1 MKGLVLT
8 STNSSN
14 QLIFMLLGGS
24 EGDAPILTADGRHL
38 LAARTWLP
46 QVLLSTSARGNQTK
60 NSRRKLPGFVDHE
73 ERDQVRTFT
82 PP

>member
-1 MKGLVLT
+1 
-8 STNSSN
+8 
-14 QLIFMLLGGS
+14 MLLGGS

-38 LAARTWLP
+38 LAPRTELP
-46 QVLLSTSARGNQTK
+46 QILRSSARGNQTK
-60 NSRRKLPGFVDHE
+60 NSRRKLPGFVDYE